1 MREMIAALLLLGA
14 SGAQAAE
21 TCVVPAGLQ
30 PAPVV
35 PQEEQRLLPVTKLV
49 LAYYWW
55 PEQCQRPDS
64 AATPGCQAGFG
75 FKVHGLWP
83 DGVGKTYPQFCR
95 APTPLSVA
103 TVKAN
108 YCMTPSPSLL
118 QHEWAKHGTCHW
130 PDAAAY
136 FGDARKVA
144 DRLTMPD
151 AAALPGEGLTAGALR
166 DAVVAAN
173 PQLPRASLFVGT
185 NNKQW
190 LTELRV
196 CLTTGLKPVACE
208 DGDIGAPDTVPIR
221 VRARQ

>member
-1 MREMIAALLLLGA
+1 MREMIAALLLLGGSA
-14 SGAQAAE
+14 VNAAE
-21 TCVVPAGLQ
+21 PCVVPPGLM

-55 PEQCQRPDS
+55 PEECQRPDS
-64 AATPGCQAGFG
+64 AATPGCRAGYG

-95 APTPLSVA
+95 APTPLSA
-103 TVKAN
+103 ETVRAN

-136 FGDARKVA
+136 FADERKVA
-144 DRLTMPD
+144 DRI
-151 AAALPGEGLTAGALR
+151 ALPDVSKLPAEGLTAGAMR
-166 DAVVAAN
+166 DAMIAAN
-173 PQLPRASLFVGT
+173 PGLPRAALFVGT

-196 CLTTGLKPVACE
+196 CLTTALKPAACE
-208 DGDIGAPDTVPIR
+208 DGDIGAPDAVP
-221 VRARQ
+221 VRMRPR